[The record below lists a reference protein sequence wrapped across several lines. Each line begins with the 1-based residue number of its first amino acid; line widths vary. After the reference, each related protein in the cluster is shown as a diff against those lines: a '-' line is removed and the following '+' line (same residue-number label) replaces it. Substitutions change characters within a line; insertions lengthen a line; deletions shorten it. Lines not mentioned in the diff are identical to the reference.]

1 MAVIKSK
8 DFPQIMLSE
17 LNGLWRGSC
26 ISCSRKPCC
35 VSIPSSSLKLSRTV
49 KGLQFSLFV
58 RKQVSL
64 PQYHR
69 HWQKIWD
76 SWARDKEQ
84 FINHSNS
91 SSQSNNICAGSRSPD
106 SCRAKQ
112 QWPADACRLSELGS
126 LRGALFSKL
135 WSFPP
140 PSPLGT
146 HLPEAQGEPCWGRFL
161 ALVSHLPMSHGVEW
175 PNPLSSR
182 PHPRA
187 SLHPI
192 LNLFWKC
199 C

>member
-35 VSIPSSSLKLSRTV
+35 VSIPSSSLQLSRTV

-140 PSPLGT
+140 PPPLWELTSLKLKESPVG
-146 HLPEAQGEPCWGRFL
+146 ADF
-161 ALVSHLPMSHGVEW
+161 W
-175 PNPLSSR
+175 P
-182 PHPRA
+182 
-187 SLHPI
+187 
-192 LNLFWKC
+192 
-199 C
+199 